1 MVNDSLIVG
10 SWKLVR
16 RFRLGTIAGLLLVM
30 DACASFGHA
39 HFTLPSNAP
48 EIDPGVMASAVTL
61 LTGGLFVLSDR
72 LRKK

>member
-1 MVNDSLIVG
+1 MRNDSMIVG
-10 SWKLVR
+10 AWKLVR
-16 RFRLGTIAGLLLVM
+16 RFRLGTIAGLVLVM
-30 DACASFGHA
+30 NACASLVQA
-39 HFTLPSNAP
+39 TPPLPAP